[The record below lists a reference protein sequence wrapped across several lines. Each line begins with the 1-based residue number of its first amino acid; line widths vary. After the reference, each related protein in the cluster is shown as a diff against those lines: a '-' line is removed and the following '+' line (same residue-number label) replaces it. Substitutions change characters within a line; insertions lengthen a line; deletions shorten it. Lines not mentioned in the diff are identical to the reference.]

1 MNGVTRG
8 ARRMRL
14 VFRRAFSVVLAAWAA
29 GSLGCPAGTGL
40 VEPVEPVEL
49 VEPVEAR
56 EAVGPG
62 EPAGPVAPV
71 EPGEPAEPSGTLEP
85 GEPAE
90 PSGPGEE
97 EGGFRGGDDDA
108 LLAVLCGAAPVRWE
122 RNPRGTTIGFR
133 LTFPD
138 GSQAAYKPA
147 QTIGHSRWEA
157 EVAAYRLSRRL
168 GIHRVPP
175 SCVRPATRD
184 DLMGAEGGT
193 PDFHRRLG
201 ESVLFDG
208 DGTVVGMAM
217 HWVPDLR
224 GGEEYASDGEWPAW
238 LAQGGRIPPE
248 RREDAAALSD
258 LVLLDWLTLNTDRWT
273 GGNVR
278 RAGGPDGPLVFIDNA
293 AGFGAESGE
302 PRVWAYFRRAQR
314 FRRETVERLQ
324 ALDDAAIAALLSDI
338 LSVEQL
344 DGLRRRR
351 DRALDRIGELIGQ
364 FGEANVLFFGE

>member
-1 MNGVTRG
+1 VNGATRP
-8 ARRMRL
+8 ARRTHI
-14 VFRRAFSVVLAAWAA
+14 VARRAVSVVLAVCAGGAW
-29 GSLGCPAGTGL
+29 GCPAHTGV
-40 VEPVEPVEL
+40 VESAEPIEPGEPGGPVEPA
-49 VEPVEAR
+49 EP
-56 EAVGPG
+56 GG
-62 EPAGPVAPV
+62 PV
-71 EPGEPAEPSGTLEP
+71 EPGEP
-85 GEPAE
+85 GEPV
-90 PSGPGEE
+90 EE
-97 EGGFRGGDDDA
+97 EAGFRGGDDAA
-108 LLAVLCGAAPVRWE
+108 LLAVLCEAAPVRWE

-133 LTFPD
+133 LTFAD
-138 GSQAAYKPA
+138 GSQAAYKPD
-147 QTIGHSRWEA
+147 QTIGHSNWEA

-175 SCVRPATRD
+175 SCVRSATRD
-184 DLMGAEGGT
+184 ELAGAEGVT
-193 PDFHRRLG
+193 PDFRRRLG
-201 ESVLFDG
+201 ESVLFDA

-293 AGFGAESGE
+293 AGFGAASGE
-302 PRVWAYFRRAQR
+302 ARVWAHFRRAQR
-314 FRRETVERLQ
+314 FRRETVERLR
-324 ALDDAAIAALLSDI
+324 ALDDAALEALLSDI
-338 LSVEQL
+338 LTMEQL

-351 DRALDRIGELIGQ
+351 DRALDRIGELIGR
-364 FGEANVLFFGE
+364 FGEANVLFFEE